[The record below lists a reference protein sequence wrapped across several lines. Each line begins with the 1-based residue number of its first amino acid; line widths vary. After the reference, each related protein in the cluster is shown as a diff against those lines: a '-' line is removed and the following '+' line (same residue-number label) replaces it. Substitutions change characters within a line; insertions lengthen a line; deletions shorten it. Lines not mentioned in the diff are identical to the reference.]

1 MELIWPHPIT
11 PMLVLLVVSKGTIL
25 FLYKSSERDG
35 PCDRS
40 GWLTDIISA
49 SSIVWSTIWC
59 DQAIDLRVFR
69 LLRPVVLIGC
79 HCDALWERGTLTV
92 FEVFTERFR
101 EVAHC

>member
-40 GWLTDIISA
+40 GWLTDIIEPSTGKPPL
-49 SSIVWSTIWC
+49 SKQGMRVPFLVWG
-59 DQAIDLRVFR
+59 R
-69 LLRPVVLIGC
+69 G
-79 HCDALWERGTLTV
+79 WESLPL
-92 FEVFTERFR
+92 
-101 EVAHC
+101 